1 MIQLYRCSYCDFT
14 GSKKEVL
21 THEKECFKNPNN
33 RGCLTCAYCSKM
45 VTYVKCKKG
54 KEIEEGKYIQ
64 QCSLYEDGQPTNDS
78 IFGNLFGNLFDGV
91 NK

>member
-1 MIQLYRCSYCDFT
+1 MVALYRCSYCDFI
-14 GSKKEVL
+14 GSMEEVAA
-21 THEKECFKNPNN
+21 HEVECFKNPNN
-33 RGCLTCAYCSKM
+33 RGCMTCAHCSKM
-45 VTYVKCKKG
+45 MTYVKCKKG

-64 QCSLYEDGQPTNDS
+64 QCPLYEDGQPTNDS